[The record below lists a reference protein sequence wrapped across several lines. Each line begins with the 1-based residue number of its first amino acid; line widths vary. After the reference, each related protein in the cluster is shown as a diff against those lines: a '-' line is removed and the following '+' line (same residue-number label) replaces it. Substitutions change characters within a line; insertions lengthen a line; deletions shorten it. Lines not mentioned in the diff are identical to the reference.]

1 MVITNQKVRAVLA
14 TVGLVALTVVVTAI
28 VQLAITYLD
37 RDTIVKGLA
46 GIVLLFLL
54 YTIYGLFL
62 AKIQYD
68 DKLRKIA
75 KK

>member
-1 MVITNQKVRAVLA
+1 MVITNQRLRAVLA
-14 TVGLVALTVVVTAI
+14 TVGLVTLTVVVTAI
-28 VQLAITYLD
+28 FQLVITYLD
-37 RDTIVKGLA
+37 RDTIMKGLA

-68 DKLRKIA
+68 DKLREIT

>member
-75 KK
+75 EK